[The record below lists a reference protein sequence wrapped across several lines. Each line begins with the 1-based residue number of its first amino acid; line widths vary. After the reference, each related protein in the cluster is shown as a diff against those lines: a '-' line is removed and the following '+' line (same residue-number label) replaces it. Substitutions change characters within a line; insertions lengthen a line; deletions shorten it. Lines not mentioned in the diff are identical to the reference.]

1 MPAEPD
7 ADALR
12 LRSAALAE
20 QAADVREAVTNTL
33 AEREVALTVGRQRA
47 ERAMEALEHQLD
59 GAGELMIQSIGA
71 AEESAARADHLGELV
86 DKALL
91 EGNEQLARD
100 LSNESALARQQA
112 TSYSAQADAAEQDFV
127 RLKDEIVEQRARTTE
142 IDIEAVQLHSQQ
154 AESFLALDDLDAR
167 AAVYAEAAERQQQFE
182 AMNAEPLPDD
192 DSANRILLERWEVQA
207 QAGQLMEA
215 ADAMVVNPAALL
227 DVAPGLDLDP
237 AVALAAPTPEPSVAE
252 PAPEVVDEPG
262 PAAAQAP
269 AGEHTLG
276 EAFGTQAQSDDV
288 DFYDKWFAD
297 DPEPAPEPA
306 VVPEPIVVPEPTVLE
321 VVAEK
326 VDDALRSLLP
336 GPVEEEVLLF
346 DGVRDAME
354 QAGVPF
360 SSEPDPPAVEPDDGT
375 EWFSIDE

>member
-33 AEREVALTVGRQRA
+33 AEREVALTVSRQRA

-127 RLKDEIVEQRARTTE
+127 RLKDEIVE
-142 IDIEAVQLHSQQ
+142 
-154 AESFLALDDLDAR
+154 
-167 AAVYAEAAERQQQFE
+167 
-182 AMNAEPLPDD
+182 
-192 DSANRILLERWEVQA
+192 
-207 QAGQLMEA
+207 
-215 ADAMVVNPAALL
+215 
-227 DVAPGLDLDP
+227 
-237 AVALAAPTPEPSVAE
+237 
-252 PAPEVVDEPG
+252 
-262 PAAAQAP
+262 
-269 AGEHTLG
+269 
-276 EAFGTQAQSDDV
+276 
-288 DFYDKWFAD
+288 
-297 DPEPAPEPA
+297 
-306 VVPEPIVVPEPTVLE
+306 
-321 VVAEK
+321 
-326 VDDALRSLLP
+326 
-336 GPVEEEVLLF
+336 
-346 DGVRDAME
+346 
-354 QAGVPF
+354 
-360 SSEPDPPAVEPDDGT
+360 
-375 EWFSIDE
+375 

>member
-112 TSYSAQADAAEQDFV
+112 TSYSTQQS
-127 RLKDEIVEQRARTTE
+127 RT
-142 IDIEAVQLHSQQ
+142 
-154 AESFLALDDLDAR
+154 SFD
-167 AAVYAEAAERQQQFE
+167 
-182 AMNAEPLPDD
+182 
-192 DSANRILLERWEVQA
+192 
-207 QAGQLMEA
+207 
-215 ADAMVVNPAALL
+215 
-227 DVAPGLDLDP
+227 
-237 AVALAAPTPEPSVAE
+237 
-252 PAPEVVDEPG
+252 
-262 PAAAQAP
+262 
-269 AGEHTLG
+269 
-276 EAFGTQAQSDDV
+276 
-288 DFYDKWFAD
+288 
-297 DPEPAPEPA
+297 
-306 VVPEPIVVPEPTVLE
+306 
-321 VVAEK
+321 
-326 VDDALRSLLP
+326 
-336 GPVEEEVLLF
+336 
-346 DGVRDAME
+346 
-354 QAGVPF
+354 
-360 SSEPDPPAVEPDDGT
+360 
-375 EWFSIDE
+375 

>member
-142 IDIEAVQLHSQQ
+142 IDLEAVQLHSQQ

-237 AVALAAPTPEPSVAE
+237 AVVLAAPTPEPSVAE

-297 DPEPAPEPA
+297 DPEPAPEPPA
-306 VVPEPIVVPEPTVLE
+306 
-321 VVAEK
+321 
-326 VDDALRSLLP
+326 
-336 GPVEEEVLLF
+336 
-346 DGVRDAME
+346 
-354 QAGVPF
+354 
-360 SSEPDPPAVEPDDGT
+360 SEPEA
-375 EWFSIDE
+375 

>member
-33 AEREVALTVGRQRA
+33 AEREVALTVSRQRA

-142 IDIEAVQLHSQQ
+142 IDLEAVQLHSQQ

-237 AVALAAPTPEPSVAE
+237 AVVLAAPCCHHDLQAQIARTTAPSPYTLVTRYGLLRE
-252 PAPEVVDEPG
+252 RFVDILTDTVRASLLKFVG
-262 PAAAQAP
+262 YRVDAVQFVSD
-269 AGEHTLG
+269 EHTNRNLMLRAVRTG
-276 EAFGTQAQSDDV
+276 ARPSREELAD
-288 DFYDKWFAD
+288 YDRLVGDWG
-297 DPEPAPEPA
+297 
-306 VVPEPIVVPEPTVLE
+306 VVPALATRLASELE
-321 VVAEK
+321 RAR
-326 VDDALRSLLP
+326 A
-336 GPVEEEVLLF
+336 
-346 DGVRDAME
+346 
-354 QAGVPF
+354 
-360 SSEPDPPAVEPDDGT
+360 
-375 EWFSIDE
+375 